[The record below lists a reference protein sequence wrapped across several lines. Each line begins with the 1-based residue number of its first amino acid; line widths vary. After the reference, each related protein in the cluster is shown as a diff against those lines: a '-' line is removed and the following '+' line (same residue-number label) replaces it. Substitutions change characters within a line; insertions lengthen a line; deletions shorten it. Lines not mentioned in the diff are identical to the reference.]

1 MEPIAEPIRMFG
13 STPDAEPLLWSWVD
27 AQLTSAGTYW
37 VVTHEDLDP
46 EAMQYPHPR
55 PVWGVWLDDR
65 LHLSLGSPVLNR
77 HVGRQPGVTVHL
89 DSGTDVVIVEGLAI
103 RSSRDESLEAKAA
116 YDAKYDWDYDL
127 DQYGPFTRV
136 EPDAI
141 LAWRAIGPAGRDGF
155 AQAGRWRFPDPD
167 QDR

>member
-1 MEPIAEPIRMFG
+1 MYGQPSA
-13 STPDAEPLLWSWVD
+13 TPGLDWSWVD
-27 AQLTSAGTYW
+27 AQLAAAGTYW
-37 VVTHEDLDP
+37 VIARTQGH
-46 EAMQYPHPR
+46 PHPR
-55 PVWGVWLDDR
+55 PVWGIWESD
-65 LHLSLGSPVLNR
+65 HLCLSIGTPITLRTLARDAV
-77 HVGRQPGVTVHL
+77 VTVHL
-89 DSGTDVVIVEGLAI
+89 DSGTDVVIVEGQAI